1 MFVFVVFLMIR
12 RPPGSTRTDTLF
24 PYTTLFRSTALA
36 RRIAAT
42 GYVRKPE
49 SARQLSG
56 AGGVDAWRGAMS
68 ARIAAAVPSSS
79 SRYVQALALGDT
91 RGLDDLDW
99 ETLRAT
105 GLTHL
110 LALSGFHVGMV
121 AALFALL
128 GVGLWQIG
136 RASGRE
142 RVCQYG

>member
-1 MFVFVVFLMIR
+1 M
-12 RPPGSTRTDTLF
+12 G
-24 PYTTLFRSTALA
+24 
-36 RRIAAT
+36 AT
-42 GYVRKPE
+42 GYGRKPE

-110 LALSGFHVGMV
+110 IAISGFRSEEHTSELQSLMRISYAVFCLKKKKV
-121 AALFALL
+121 NHTP
-128 GVGLWQIG
+128 
-136 RASGRE
+136 RP
-142 RVCQYG
+142 QYN

>member
-1 MFVFVVFLMIR
+1 
-12 RPPGSTRTDTLF
+12 
-24 PYTTLFRSTALA
+24 
-36 RRIAAT
+36 
-42 GYVRKPE
+42 
-49 SARQLSG
+49 
-56 AGGVDAWRGAMS
+56 MS

-110 LALSGFHVGMV
+110 IAISGFHVGMV

-128 GVGLWQIG
+128 GVGLW
-136 RASGRE
+136 RMFPALARRSEE
-142 RVCQYG
+142 RRVGKECVSTCRSRWSPYH

>member
-1 MFVFVVFLMIR
+1 
-12 RPPGSTRTDTLF
+12 
-24 PYTTLFRSTALA
+24 
-36 RRIAAT
+36 
-42 GYVRKPE
+42 
-49 SARQLSG
+49 
-56 AGGVDAWRGAMS
+56 MS

-110 LALSGFHVGMV
+110 IAISGFHVGMV

-128 GVGLWQIG
+128 GVGLWRMFRSEEHTSELQSLMPISYADYCLTQKTNT
-136 RASGRE
+136 RSQTHTTEPSTSTRDS
-142 RVCQYG
+142 

>member
-1 MFVFVVFLMIR
+1 
-12 RPPGSTRTDTLF
+12 
-24 PYTTLFRSTALA
+24 
-36 RRIAAT
+36 
-42 GYVRKPE
+42 
-49 SARQLSG
+49 
-56 AGGVDAWRGAMS
+56 MS

-110 LALSGFHVGMV
+110 IAISGFHVGMV

-128 GVGLWQIG
+128 GVGLWRMFPALARRLPRPQAAAL
-136 RASGRE
+136 RSEEHTSELQSLMRTSYA
-142 RVCQYG
+142 VFCL

>member
-1 MFVFVVFLMIR
+1 M
-12 RPPGSTRTDTLF
+12 G
-24 PYTTLFRSTALA
+24 
-36 RRIAAT
+36 AT

-56 AGGVDAWRGAMS
+56 AGGVDAWRGAMT

-99 ETLRAT
+99 DTLRAT

-110 LALSGFHVGMV
+110 IPSSGFPDGMV

-128 GVGLWQIG
+128 GEGLW
-136 RASGRE
+136 RMFPASR
-142 RVCQYG
+142 RQ

>member
-1 MFVFVVFLMIR
+1 
-12 RPPGSTRTDTLF
+12 
-24 PYTTLFRSTALA
+24 
-36 RRIAAT
+36 
-42 GYVRKPE
+42 
-49 SARQLSG
+49 
-56 AGGVDAWRGAMS
+56 MS

-110 LALSGFHVGMV
+110 IAISGFHVGMV

-128 GVGLWQIG
+128 GVGLWRMFPALARRLPRPQ
-136 RASGRE
+136 RSEEHTSELQSLMRNSYA
-142 RVCQYG
+142 VFCLN

>member
-1 MFVFVVFLMIR
+1 
-12 RPPGSTRTDTLF
+12 
-24 PYTTLFRSTALA
+24 
-36 RRIAAT
+36 
-42 GYVRKPE
+42 
-49 SARQLSG
+49 
-56 AGGVDAWRGAMS
+56 MS

-110 LALSGFHVGMV
+110 IAISGFHVGMV

-128 GVGLWQIG
+128 GVGLWRMFPALARRLPRPQAAALAALVG
-136 RASGRE
+136 AAGYAAVAGFALPTRTE
-142 RVCQYG
+142 E